1 MTAWRALLARRAA
14 LAEPLRF
21 CTAILEGWAAWKPP
35 TALVPLVF
43 SAEECR
49 GRWQA
54 GRSLLADV
62 TPEIPAASVEDLVG
76 PVMERLAADRPEAA
90 AALSPVAPAW
100 GDGQVGPTGLL
111 PRLGRY

>member
-62 TPEIPAASVEDLVG
+62 TPEIPAVSVEDLVG
-76 PVMERLAADRPEAA
+76 PAMERLAPDRPGSAA
-90 AALSPVAPAW
+90 P
-100 GDGQVGPTGLL
+100 
-111 PRLGRY
+111 LGRFAQARGAGQGGPPAPLPARDR